1 MEGEFYSATS
11 VSEVCDLLAKYGDKA
26 RLLAGGTDLMV
37 LINRRLLLP
46 PVLIY
51 IGNSGLNYIKQDG
64 GNLVIG
70 AGTTFTEIVKSDLV
84 NQKAPVLARA
94 VKMAGSPAIRNA
106 ATLGGNLAN
115 ASPAADGAVAIL
127 ALGAKLKLVS
137 KAGERW
143 VNGADYF
150 VGPGQTVIKPDELL
164 QEIVIPAQP
173 DGVKMGY
180 RKLGQ
185 RKAEICAVVSVAIVV
200 EAKNG
205 SYGKATIAMGSVA
218 PKPILI
224 KAADQLAGQ
233 KRGDAAL
240 IQHVADAAAAE
251 TQPIDDIRASAWY
264 RRKAS
269 SAIVKQTL
277 EWLG

>member
-11 VSEVCDLLAKYGDKA
+11 VPEVCDLLAKYGGKA

-37 LINRRLLLP
+37 LINRRMLLP

-51 IGNSGLNYIKQDG
+51 IGNSGLNYIKEDG

-94 VKMAGSPAIRNA
+94 VKLAGSPAIRNA
-106 ATLGGNLAN
+106 ATVGGNLAN
-115 ASPAADGAVAIL
+115 ASPAADSAVALL
-127 ALGAKLKLVS
+127 ALGASFKLVS
-137 KAGERW
+137 KGGVRVIES
-143 VNGADYF
+143 ADYF
-150 VGPGQTVIKPDELL
+150 VGPGQTVIKPDEVMT
-164 QEIVIPAQP
+164 EVIIPAQP
-173 DGVKMGY
+173 DGVKMGF

-185 RKAEICAVVSVAIVV
+185 RKAEICAVASVAIVV

-205 SYGKATIAMGSVA
+205 SYGKASIAMGSVA

-224 KAADQLAGQ
+224 KAADQLVGQ

-240 IQHVADAAAAE
+240 IQHVAEVAAAE

-269 SAIVKQTL
+269 AAIVKQTL

>member
-1 MEGEFYSATS
+1 MEGELYSAKS
-11 VSEVCDLLAKYGDKA
+11 VPEVCDLLAKYGDKA

-46 PVLIY
+46 PVIVY
-51 IGNSGLNYIKQDG
+51 IGNCGLSYIKQDG
-64 GNLVIG
+64 GSLVIG

-84 NQKAPVLARA
+84 NQQAPVLARA
-94 VKMAGSPAIRNA
+94 VKLAGSSAIRNA

-115 ASPAADGAVAIL
+115 ASPAADGAVALL
-127 ALGAKLKLVS
+127 ALGTTLKLVS
-137 KAGERW
+137 KAGERL
-143 VNGADYF
+143 VDCADYF
-150 VGPGQTVIKPDELL
+150 IGSGQTVLRPDELL
-164 QEIVIPAQP
+164 QEVIIPAQP
-173 DGVKMGY
+173 AGVKMGY

-185 RKAEICAVVSVAIVV
+185 RKAEICAVASVAIVI
-200 EAKNG
+200 EAMNG

-224 KAADQLAGQ
+224 KAAAQLAGQ

-240 IQHVADAAAAE
+240 IQSVAEGAAAE
-251 TQPIDDIRASAWY
+251 TQPIDDIHASAWY

-269 SAIVKQTL
+269 AAIVKQTL

>member
-1 MEGEFYSATS
+1 
-11 VSEVCDLLAKYGDKA
+11 
-26 RLLAGGTDLMV
+26 V

-46 PVLIY
+46 QVILY
-51 IGNSGLNYIKQDG
+51 IGNCGLSYIKQDG

-70 AGTTFTEIVKSDLV
+70 AGTTFTEIIKSDLV
-84 NQKAPVLARA
+84 NAKAPVLARA

-115 ASPAADGAVAIL
+115 ASPAADGAVALL
-127 ALGAKLKLVS
+127 ALGAKFKLVS
-137 KAGERW
+137 KAGER
-143 VNGADYF
+143 VVDSADYF
-150 VGPGQTVIKPDELL
+150 VGPGQTVLRPDELL
-164 QEIVIPAQP
+164 QEVVIPAQP
-173 DGVKMGY
+173 AGVKMGY

-185 RKAEICAVVSVAIVV
+185 RKAEICAVASVAIVV

-224 KAADQLAGQ
+224 KAAAQLAGQ

-240 IQHVADAAAAE
+240 IASVAEVAAAE

-269 SAIVKQTL
+269 AAIVKQTL

>member
-51 IGNSGLNYIKQDG
+51 IGDSGLNYIKQDG
-64 GNLVIG
+64 SNLVIG
-70 AGTTFTEIVKSDLV
+70 AGTTFTEIVKSDLA

-143 VNGADYF
+143 VNSADYF

-164 QEIVIPAQP
+164 QEVVIPAQP
-173 DGVKMGY
+173 EGAKMGY

-205 SYGKATIAMGSVA
+205 SYGKATMAMGSVA

-251 TQPIDDIRASAWY
+251 AQPIDDIRASAWY